1 MTEKI
6 LFVDDELAAL
16 DGYKRMLHHEFAVE
30 TASGPSQALIALQE
44 TGPYVV
50 VISDMCMPS
59 MSGSE
64 FLSQVRQ
71 SHPDTVRILLTG
83 HADLADAIDAVNR
96 GNIFRF
102 LTKPC
107 EKQVLV
113 NAITASIEQYRL
125 VTSEHELLE
134 NTLLASI
141 KVLADVLSAAT
152 PEAFGRS
159 MRIAVYVR
167 HLLTKFNLSAPWR
180 FEAAATLSQL
190 GCVTLD
196 ADLLQRAYVGIKLS
210 AEDQA
215 RFNTHPSSAL
225 QLLAHIPRLESVAWM
240 IGQQLMHDIPVSV
253 PEISVPTEIIFG
265 AKMLKLAVAYEQ
277 LRSTIP
283 AKEDILARLRDRLQD
298 RRSEFDGTLL
308 DALSDLP
315 PDTDHTMQLQKVPT
329 IRLRTGMVL
338 AEEIKN
344 GQGVLLVAKGQEL
357 TSPLLMKLDSF
368 SRAGL
373 IAKEFMAFVAV

>member
-1 MTEKI
+1 MSEKI
-6 LFVDDELAAL
+6 LFVDDELSAL
-16 DGYKRMLHHEFAVE
+16 DGYKRMLHHEFTVD
-30 TASGPSQALIALQE
+30 TAIGPAQALTLLE
-44 TGPYVV
+44 ECGPYAV
-50 VISDMCMPS
+50 VISDMRMPG

-64 FLSQVRQ
+64 FLSQIRQ
-71 SHPDTVRILLTG
+71 SHPYTVRILLTG
-83 HADLADAIDAVNR
+83 YAGVSAAIDAVNQ

-102 LTKPC
+102 LTKSC

-113 NAITASIEQYRL
+113 NAITAGIQQYRL

-134 NTLLASI
+134 STLLASI
-141 KVLADVLSAAT
+141 KVLADVLSAAS

-159 MRIAVYVR
+159 MRIAGYVR
-167 HLLTKFNLSAPWR
+167 HMLTKFSLSAPWR

-196 ADLLQRAYVGIKLS
+196 SNLLQRAYVGIKLS
-210 AEDQA
+210 AEDQT
-215 RFNTHPSSAL
+215 RFATHPISAM
-225 QLLAHIPRLESVAWM
+225 QLLAHIPRLEPVAWM
-240 IGQQLMHDIPVSV
+240 IGQQLVH
-253 PEISVPTEIIFG
+253 EIPTEIPGIPDPTEILFG
-265 AKMLKLAVAYEQ
+265 AKMLKLAVTYEQ
-277 LRSTIP
+277 LRSTISIR
-283 AKEDILARLRDRLQD
+283 EDLLGRLYE
-298 RRSEFDGTLL
+298 RRSEFDLTLL

-315 PDTDHTMQLQKVPT
+315 NDTDHTMQLQKVSV